1 MEEVLLLIEA
11 NQRWIFLLLG
21 LLGLVYF
28 GSVLRAY
35 NRYRSAIYGL
45 ERERS
50 ISMLRRSGGM
60 LALAVTG
67 IVVVFILTTFASPAL
82 PVSLRP
88 TVIPTVSLLAT
99 PILGQGEEGTAFSTA
114 TPIDSDGIDGAGCA
128 NLNATIFSPES
139 GARVKGEVQF
149 KGSANIPGFA
159 FYKLEFN
166 DLMPA
171 STWLAISANNQTVCE
186 QGCDDE
192 TEILGIWDT
201 SLVRPGQYAVQLV
214 VTDTLGNAPFPC
226 QIRLQIVP

>member
-35 NRYRSAIYGL
+35 DKYRSAIYGL

-50 ISMLRRSGGM
+50 ISRLRRSGGM

-82 PVSLRP
+82 PASLRP
-88 TVIPTVSLLAT
+88 TAIPTVSLLAT
-99 PILGQGEEGTAFSTA
+99 PILGQGEE
-114 TPIDSDGIDGAGCA
+114 
-128 NLNATIFSPES
+128 NATIFSPES
-139 GARVKGEVQF
+139 GERVSGEVYF
-149 KGSANIPGFA
+149 KGVANIPGFA

-166 DLMPA
+166 DLKPA
-171 STWLAISANNQTVCE
+171 SSWLAISANNQTVCE

-192 TEILGIWDT
+192 TEMLGVWDT

>member
-11 NQRWIFLLLG
+11 YQGWIFLILG
-21 LLGLVYF
+21 FLGLVYS

-35 NRYRSAIYGL
+35 KSYRVAIYGL
-45 ERERS
+45 EREQSTSR
-50 ISMLRRSGGM
+50 LRRSGGM

-82 PVSLRP
+82 PASLRP
-88 TVIPTVSLLAT
+88 TAIPTVSLLAT
-99 PILGQGEEGTAFSTA
+99 PILEQGEGGIVFTTA
-114 TPIDSDGIDGAGCA
+114 TPLDPDGIDGAGCA
-128 NLNATIFSPES
+128 NLNATIISPES
-139 GARVKGEVQF
+139 GARVKGEVLF
-149 KGSANIPGFA
+149 KGTANIPGFA
-159 FYKLEFN
+159 FYKLEYN
-166 DLMPA
+166 DLKPE
-171 STWLAISANNQTVCE
+171 STWLAISANNQTVCD

-192 TEILGIWDT
+192 TEILGTWDT

>member
-1 MEEVLLLIEA
+1 MEEVLLFIEA

-35 NRYRSAIYGL
+35 NTFRAAIYGL

-50 ISMLRRSGGM
+50 LSKLRRSGGM

-67 IVVVFILTTFASPAL
+67 IIVVFILTTFASPAL
-82 PVSLRP
+82 PASLRP
-88 TVIPTVSLLAT
+88 TAIPTVSLLAT

-114 TPIDSDGIDGAGCA
+114 TPIDPESIDGTGCA
-128 NLNATIFSPES
+128 NLNAQIISPAS
-139 GARVKGEVQF
+139 GERVQGEVHF
-149 KGSANIPGFA
+149 LGTANIPGFA
-159 FYKLEFN
+159 FYKLEYH
-166 DLMPA
+166 DLKPS
-171 STWLAISANNQTVCE
+171 STWLAISANNKPVCE
-186 QGCDDE
+186 QGCDE
-192 TEILGIWDT
+192 TVKLGTWDT